1 MAALASEAN
10 LPAERLE
17 AIEAG
22 TDDPP
27 ASVIE
32 RVAAAL
38 HIPAAWLFIDPKQIE
53 LLFTDA
59 DGERRDPGQTPDPV
73 LEQILRVSRENRE
86 LYVLLTTLLQRGEP
100 KLWRAAEMNLRSL
113 IKQAR
118 QATVPWESRPPGHFE
133 PPSD

>member
-1 MAALASEAN
+1 MASGIQIQAWRQTRGRSVAALASQAD
-10 LPAERLE
+10 LAAERLE

-38 HIPAAWLFIDPKQIE
+38 DIPPAWLFIDPKQIE

-59 DGERRDPGQTPDPV
+59 DGERRDPGSAADPV
-73 LEQILRVSRENRE
+73 VQEIVRVSQHNRE
-86 LYVLLTTLLQRGEP
+86 LYVLLTTLLQRGE
-100 KLWRAAEMNLRSL
+100 
-113 IKQAR
+113 
-118 QATVPWESRPPGHFE
+118 
-133 PPSD
+133 